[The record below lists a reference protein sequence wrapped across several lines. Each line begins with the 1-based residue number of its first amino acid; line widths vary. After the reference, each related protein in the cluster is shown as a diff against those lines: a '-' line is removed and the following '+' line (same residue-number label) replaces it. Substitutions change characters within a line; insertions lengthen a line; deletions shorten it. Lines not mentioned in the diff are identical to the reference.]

1 MSMKHLNDAA
11 EILETLRDTDFDAI
25 DLPLLVGALAT
36 IQRWAASAPEL
47 KAHGKASMCD
57 SFRAQGQRLIEEYE
71 QVLQEERESAD
82 DEIVLRIYRAPS
94 GQWAG
99 KLFAGGEEVGGVAG
113 CESPEAVEQQAYDS
127 SIFPSRIE
135 RT

>member
-1 MSMKHLNDAA
+1 MTTENLYRAA
-11 EILETLRDTDFDAI
+11 EILETLRDIDFDAI

-36 IQRWAASAPEL
+36 FQKGA
-47 KAHGKASMCD
+47 GD

-71 QVLQEERESAD
+71 QVLQEEQESAD

-99 KLFAGGEEVGGVAG
+99 KLFAGGEEVGGIAG
-113 CESPEAVEQQAYDS
+113 CESAEAVEQQAYDS
-127 SIFPSRIE
+127 AIYPSRIE
-135 RT
+135 VEP